1 MVKGAADGPPAA
13 STSRSGPTP
22 TLLKPPPLKQTA
34 ISFGG
39 AAGSSSTSGSSS
51 GSTGG
56 SGRLRQARIGDLR
69 AVVDYRAADQ
79 QSLDVPSTLYLG
91 ADDVAKLRDKLEESA
106 DDVTT
111 LLRVLRRLSAMCAAA
126 TRATRAR
133 AQPPT
138 AAQSVNRRFMKGSQR
153 SAKQRAIARS
163 ALTSG
168 LYRAPPRSQ
177 AVHAQPARDDQH
189 RPDRRKAEETRRR
202 GGADA
207 RAPARRHVE
216 AAARRAPAAGQDCGE
231 QQHGPAVILDAG
243 VFSRGKDSACRSPT
257 LPRFQT

>member
-79 QSLDVPSTLYLG
+79 QALDVPSTLYLG

-133 AQPPT
+133 VQPPT
-138 AAQSVNRRFMKGSQR
+138 AAQSVNRRFIKGSQR

-168 LYRAPPRSQ
+168 LYRAPPRTQ
-177 AVHAQPARDDQH
+177 AVHAQPTRDDQH
-189 RPDRRKAEETRRR
+189 RPDRRKAEEARRR

-207 RAPARRHVE
+207 RAENRLHVE
-216 AAARRAPAAGQDCGE
+216 AAARRAPAAGQDRGE
-231 QQHGPAVILDAG
+231 
-243 VFSRGKDSACRSPT
+243 
-257 LPRFQT
+257 